1 MSIEFNMFQT
11 TGFACILL
19 IVGNLLRNRIKFL
32 ENFAIPP
39 AVIGGFLFSFIN
51 LLLRN
56 NNILI
61 INFDTGLQ
69 DLFMYLFFVSVGYG
83 ASVLFLKKAGS
94 KVFKFLILA
103 TILVFLQNLIALILS
118 NFVGVDRSLALMT
131 GSTAMTGGHG
141 TAAAIAP
148 MLEKAGFPKTETV
161 AFSAATFGLVAGS
174 LMGGPM
180 AAKLIERRR
189 LMDKRVKYPGHK
201 PSSIIEYGDFKLDQ
215 ELILRGFFAIFIAI
229 FLGSYLTD
237 FLNSLLAKLSDIAKL
252 PGYIGPMIVAV
263 ILRALNDKFE
273 NKKDREG
280 FLDLK
285 EIEVIGSVGLN
296 IFLGMALMG
305 LKLWELAE
313 LALPLVILLLAQS
326 ILMFAYARFITFNF
340 MGKDYDAAILAAG
353 HTGFGMGATPNGVAN
368 MESVCEEYEYSETAF
383 FVLPVVGGMFIDFIN
398 ILIIIPFIS
407 FL

>member
-19 IVGNLLRNRIKFL
+19 MIGNFLRQRIKFL

-51 LLLRN
+51 FVLRSK
-56 NNILI
+56 NILI
-61 INFDTGLQ
+61 IDFDTGLQ

-94 KVFKFLILA
+94 KVFRFLILA
-103 TILVFLQNLIALILS
+103 TILVFLQNAVALVLS
-118 NFVGVDRSLALMT
+118 NVVGVDKSLALMT

-161 AFSAATFGLVAGS
+161 AFSAATFGLVMGS

-180 AAKLIERRR
+180 AAKLIEKRK
-189 LMDKRVKYPGHK
+189 LMDKRIKYPGNK
-201 PSSIIEYGDFKLDQ
+201 PSNIIEYGDFKLDQ
-215 ELILRGFFAIFIAI
+215 DLVLRGFFALFIAI

-237 FLNSLLAKLSDIAKL
+237 FLNSLLANLSDIAKL

-263 ILRALNDKFE
+263 IIRAINDKRE
-273 NKKDREG
+273 HRKNQEG
-280 FLDLK
+280 FLALK

-313 LALPLVILLLAQS
+313 LAFPLVILLLAQTL
-326 ILMFAYARFITFNF
+326 LMFLYARFVTFNF
-340 MGKDYDAAILAAG
+340 MGKDYDAAVLAAG

-368 MESVCEEYEYSETAF
+368 MESVCEEYEYSDTAF

-398 ILIIIPFIS
+398 ILMIIPFIS
-407 FL
+407 IL

>member
-19 IVGNLLRNRIKFL
+19 IIGNFLRQRIKFL

-51 LLLRN
+51 LFLRESDL
-56 NNILI
+56 LI
-61 INFDTGLQ
+61 INFDTNLQ
-69 DLFMYLFFVSVGYG
+69 DLFMYMFFVSVGYG
-83 ASVLFLKKAGS
+83 ASILFLKKAGS
-94 KVFKFLILA
+94 KVFKFLIIA
-103 TILVFLQNLIALILS
+103 TILVILQNSIALLLS
-118 NFVGVDRSLALMT
+118 GVVGVDRSLALMT

-141 TAAAIAP
+141 TAAAIGP
-148 MLEKAGFPKTETV
+148 MLEKVGFPKTETV
-161 AFSAATFGLVAGS
+161 AFSAATFGLIMGS

-180 AAKLIERRR
+180 ATRLISKRKL
-189 LMDKRVKYPGHK
+189 MKRKENYPGFK
-201 PSSIIEYGDFKLDQ
+201 PSNIIEYGDYKLDQ
-215 ELILRGFFAIFIAI
+215 DLILRGFFAIFIAM

-237 FLNSLLAKLSDIAKL
+237 FFNSLLAKISDVAKL
-252 PGYIGPMIVAV
+252 PGYIGPMMVAV
-263 ILRALNDKFE
+263 IIRALNDR
-273 NKKDREG
+273 REHKNDTEA
-280 FLDLK
+280 FLQLK
-285 EIEVIGSVGLN
+285 EIEIIGGVGLN

-313 LALPLVILLLAQS
+313 LALPLIILLLAQT
-326 ILMFAYARFITFNF
+326 ILMFIYARFVTFNF
-340 MGKDYDAAILAAG
+340 MGKDYDAAVLAAG

-407 FL
+407 LL